1 MANTVEL
8 KVGTNVDIVFENEL
22 MKSDAHYM
30 KALVYD
36 CEGSIITTSQT
47 SPALDRNFLGRQIIV
62 TFLVKTER
70 RIVRYGFPAKL
81 NDLISNYRIASDSNV
96 DALVIEQSAKPKQV
110 DFRMYFRVKASS
122 SSSISLTVK
131 EGRVNLVDIS
141 LGGAKFTC
149 PKHYLLHPADVIKI
163 NLSVGRNGFALMA
176 RVCDTKTPYDSSEIQ
191 HVSIQFEHDNK
202 QLEALLGKAIIDMER
217 QMLSEGKL

>member
-1 MANTVEL
+1 MADKAEL

-22 MKSDAHYM
+22 MKSDAHYR

-36 CEGSIITTSQT
+36 CAGSSITMSQT
-47 SPALDRNFLGRQIIV
+47 SPALDRNFLERRIIV

-81 NDLISNYRIASDSNV
+81 KDLISNYRIASDNNV
-96 DALVIEQSAKPKQV
+96 DALVIEQLAKPKLV
-110 DFRMYFRVKASS
+110 DFRMYFRVKASFS
-122 SSSISLTVK
+122 SNISLAVK

-149 PKHYLLHPADVIKI
+149 PKHYLLHPAALIKI
-163 NLSVGRNGFALMA
+163 NLSIGRTGFALNA
-176 RVCDTKTPYDSSEIQ
+176 RVCDVRTPYDSSEIQ
-191 HVSIQFEHDNK
+191 HVSVQFENDNK